1 MNYMKQIA
9 EMLGV
14 EIGERFKIKEL
25 DFVSYIGTDGF
36 FTELDDDTVSQDD
49 ARLVKLITGEW
60 KMEKLPW
67 KPKNGDHYWYHEYDM
82 GCALCR
88 ITWSDSSYDLALYKL
103 GKLYRTKA
111 EAKARAEEDAAYWE
125 SIREELDEG

>member
-60 KMEKLPW
+60 KIEKLPW
-67 KPKNGDHYWYHEYDM
+67 KPKNGESYCYIDTDGKVSYETFNPSVIYD
-82 GCALCR
+82 
-88 ITWSDSSYDLALYKL
+88 IALYKL

-111 EAKARAEEDAAYWE
+111 EAEEHADEDKTFWE
-125 SIREELDEG
+125 SIRKELEE